1 MNTKCNVDD
10 LCGGSSNSAL
20 TTTVKKLPF
29 PTMISLHVL
38 AYFHVVI
45 GFDVDA
51 FAVVVLIQVET
62 LFLGIFFR
70 CVYFCSIK

>member
-10 LCGGSSNSAL
+10 LCGSSNSAL

-29 PTMISLHVL
+29 PTIITLHVL

-51 FAVVVLIQVET
+51 FAAVVLFQVET
-62 LFLGIFFR
+62 LFLGIFLGVFIF
-70 CVYFCSIK
+70 VP